1 LLKDEL
7 KTLQEMAASFLAEDQ
22 VPWSTYPQKPEEQHL
37 AMVTEARRV
46 KMAWSAL
53 LSSSAK
59 DYVLKRY
66 ITYHQTLLVDL
77 SDRLFVWLT
86 NKGQSHVSDLPPGW
100 LAPGQ
105 VLLDCLLKLLAFL
118 EQYFEAYFNSAGK
131 LPEALIGDALN
142 EIGGHAAAIARVLN
156 EQGIEQS
163 LKQCLTDYLEMLPQ
177 ESYRPKLNFRTA
189 QYVRDMALFLNPAHR
204 NHQED
209 DWNSIITDNLLYLN
223 FNFRGFLSWYREKI
237 NRKISMLPTSEERLL
252 FLIEELVRIKTSP
265 VMLSVAGELSLPPL
279 AELLENCLN
288 EMIKK
293 ESGRYFPREPE
304 DSEKKL
310 GLSLSVT
317 QLSLFIRLLYEEG
330 FFTLKNITAIL
341 RFTAKHFTT
350 KRQEHIS
357 AVNMGRTY
365 YGTDQFTAAAVKDL
379 LIRMLAR
386 LNRIFFPLIAL
397 TIILCTS

>member
-1 LLKDEL
+1 MLKDEL
-7 KTLQEMAASFLAEDQ
+7 NTLQEMAAAFLAEDQ
-22 VPWSTYPQKPEEQHL
+22 LPGSNSLQQMEQQYL
-37 AMVTEARRV
+37 AMLTETRRV

-53 LSSSAK
+53 LASSVK
-59 DYVLKRY
+59 DYVLKRHV
-66 ITYHQTLLVDL
+66 TYHQTLLVDL

-86 NKGQSHVSDLPPGW
+86 NNGQSYVPDLPPGEF
-100 LAPGQ
+100 APGQ
-105 VLLDCLLKLLAFL
+105 ALLDCLLKLLAFL

-131 LPEALIGDALN
+131 LPEALIGDALTG
-142 EIGGHAAAIARVLN
+142 IGGHAAVITRALD
-156 EQGIEQS
+156 EQGIGQS

-177 ESYRPKLNFRTA
+177 ESYRSKMNFRTA
-189 QYVRDMALFLNPAHR
+189 HYVRDMALFLNPAHR
-204 NHQED
+204 NYRED
-209 DWNSIITDNLLYLN
+209 DPNSIIRDSLLYLN
-223 FNFRGFLSWYREKI
+223 FNFPGFLAWYREEI
-237 NRKISMLPTSEERLL
+237 NRKISTLTTGEERLL

-265 VMLSVAGELSLPPL
+265 VMLSVACELSLPPL
-279 AELLENCLN
+279 AGLLENCLN

-293 ESGRYFPREPE
+293 ESGRYFPREPA

-365 YGTDQFTAAAVKDL
+365 YGADQFTAAAVKDL
-379 LIRMLAR
+379 LLRMLAR
-386 LNRIFFPLIAL
+386 LNRMFFPLIAL
-397 TIILCTS
+397 TIILWTS

>member
-1 LLKDEL
+1 
-7 KTLQEMAASFLAEDQ
+7 MAAAFLAEDQ
-22 VPWSTYPQKPEEQHL
+22 VPGNSSPQQPGERHL
-37 AMVTEARRV
+37 AMIMETRRV
-46 KMAWSAL
+46 KMVWSAL
-53 LSSSAK
+53 LSSSVK

-66 ITYHQTLLVDL
+66 VTYHQTLLADL
-77 SDRLFVWLT
+77 SDRLFVWLSD
-86 NKGQSHVSDLPPGW
+86 KGQSHGPDLPPGE
-100 LAPGQ
+100 LSPGQ

-131 LPEALIGDALN
+131 LPEALTGDALTG
-142 EIGGHAAAIARVLN
+142 IGGHAATIIQVLD

-163 LKQCLTDYLEMLPQ
+163 LKRCLMDYLEMLPKD
-177 ESYRPKLNFRTA
+177 SYRSKLNFHTA
-189 QYVRDMALFLNPAHR
+189 RYVRDMALFLNPAHLNYR
-204 NHQED
+204 EGD
-209 DWNSIITDNLLYLN
+209 RNSIITDSLLYLN
-223 FNFRGFLSWYREKI
+223 FNFPGFLVWYREEI
-237 NRKISMLPTSEERLL
+237 NRKISTLTTREERLL

-265 VMLSVAGELSLPPL
+265 VMLSVACELSLPPL

-288 EMIKK
+288 ELIKK
-293 ESGRYFPREPE
+293 ESGRYFPRGPG

-379 LIRMLAR
+379 LLRMLAR
-386 LNRIFFPLIAL
+386 LNRMFFPLIAL
-397 TIILCTS
+397 TIILWTS